1 MMYRNLKAL
10 FTDDFDYFYNKE
22 ATQNELFYTLLTL
35 KQNNAFL
42 GIAVPEQFSLKE
54 RLSEK
59 LYNYFTTGLT
69 VEIPSSGREAKISKI
84 HSLLLARDCFMP
96 DSVINYL
103 AEQNYS
109 MPELTGIINKIVFYK
124 NEKYIDITI
133 EEAEKIITA

>member
-1 MMYRNLKAL
+1 M
-10 FTDDFDYFYNKE
+10 
-22 ATQNELFYTLLTL
+22 
-35 KQNNAFL
+35 

-84 HSLLLARDCFMP
+84 HSLLLALDCFMP

-109 MPELTGIINKIVFYK
+109 MPELTGVINKIVFYK